1 MRQTSRH
8 NVVVLPDLD
17 ALSQEAA
24 NRLLSAAE
32 EASRTRGKFHLVLSG
47 GGTPKHLYR
56 KLAKPAFSSM
66 MPWSYVHL
74 YWGDERCVPPDH
86 AESNYGQA
94 RDILIKNVP
103 VRNKNIHR
111 VNGELAPEIAAS
123 DYSSRLREISGAG
136 QEWPEFDLVL
146 LGLGDDGHTASLF
159 PGHLS
164 HEEQTRPVLAV
175 TAEYGGRPADRVTL
189 TPLALNSARQII
201 YLVSGRSKAEA
212 LSAAL
217 GEQYD
222 PIRWP
227 SQRIKPIHGSVT
239 WLVDEDASKSL

>member
-1 MRQTSRH
+1 MRQTSKRD
-8 NVVVLPDLD
+8 VVVLPNLD

-24 NRLLSAAE
+24 HRLLSAAD
-32 EASRTRGKFHLVLSG
+32 EASRTRGIFHLVLSG
-47 GGTPKHLYR
+47 GGTPRHLYR
-56 KLAKPAFSSM
+56 KLAKPPLSLM
-66 MPWSYVHL
+66 MPWSDVHF

-86 AESNYGQA
+86 GESNYGQA

-103 VRNKNIHR
+103 VRDDNIHR
-111 VNGELAPEIAAS
+111 IKGELTPKAAAS
-123 DYSSRLREISGAG
+123 DYRSRLREMSSAG
-136 QEWPEFDLVL
+136 QDWPEFDLVL

-164 HEEQTRPVLAV
+164 QEEQDRPVLAV

-189 TPLALNSARQII
+189 TPLALNSARQVIF
-201 YLVSGRSKAEA
+201 LVSGRSKAEA

-217 GEQYD
+217 GEKND

-227 SQRIKPIHGSVT
+227 SQRIKPIHGPVT
-239 WLVDEDASKSL
+239 WLVDQDALGSL